1 MKNFELKKATLRNQ
15 IFFDPLKILAVT
27 ERTTVVLFA
36 TFLVFLLIKKIGLT
50 DSLLTGGIISGTL
63 GSLIITLKTMYYD
76 EALSELVTPDHVTSE
91 SVRNAL
97 FTLGYSETKKGIFSS
112 PRKLFSFF
120 YKCKSENITHTIIDN
135 KSNLIGPYRKLLKLA
150 NSL

>member
-63 GSLIITLKTMYYD
+63 GSLIITLKT
-76 EALSELVTPDHVTSE
+76 
-91 SVRNAL
+91 
-97 FTLGYSETKKGIFSS
+97 
-112 PRKLFSFF
+112 
-120 YKCKSENITHTIIDN
+120 
-135 KSNLIGPYRKLLKLA
+135 
-150 NSL
+150 